1 MKKENLVNLVSDFL
15 ASGQPDDMIGQ
26 YHPAIIK
33 KYLELAFN
41 QIVYQ
46 VWLNCK
52 KFSDYSQL
60 DAWTYT
66 YELEIWD
73 VVIAGSWV
81 SGHIKLPYPPMQL
94 PDNMGIR
101 EVAVK
106 GDDNIVFAY
115 LDNTAAA
122 IFNELEVSSI
132 DATPTFRLEM
142 NNTLVLPESH
152 ILRLAKIP
160 LSTYNL
166 YSGFDPFTL
175 NVKLIVPLDRIGDY
189 DDIAIPAGQED
200 ALVKQTVEFLRNKP
214 PQDTVPDSVAN
225 RPNQL

>member
-1 MKKENLVNLVSDFL
+1 MKKQNLVDLVGDFL
-15 ASGQPDDMIGQ
+15 ASGQPDDMVGQ

-33 KYLELAFN
+33 KYLENVFN
-41 QIVYQ
+41 QVVYQ

-66 YELEIWD
+66 YELEIID
-73 VVIAGSWV
+73 VVIAGSLV
-81 SGHIKLPYPPMQL
+81 SGHIELPYPPMQL
-94 PDNMGIR
+94 PNNMGIR

-122 IFNELEVSSI
+122 IFNELDVSSV
-132 DATPTFRLEM
+132 DTTPTFRLEM
-142 NNTLVLPESH
+142 NNTLVLPASH

-160 LSTYNL
+160 LSTYSL
-166 YSGFDPFTL
+166 YSVFDPFTL
-175 NVKLIVPLDRIGDY
+175 NVKMIVPLDQIGDY

-200 ALVKQTVEFLRNKP
+200 ILVKQTVEFLRNKP
-214 PQDTVPDSVAN
+214 PQDTSPDGVAN